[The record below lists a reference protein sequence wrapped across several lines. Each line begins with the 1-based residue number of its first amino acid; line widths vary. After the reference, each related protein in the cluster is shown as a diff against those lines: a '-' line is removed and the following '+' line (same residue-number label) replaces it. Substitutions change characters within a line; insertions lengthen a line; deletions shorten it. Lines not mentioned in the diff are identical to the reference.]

1 MIASTNRRKEYC
13 VIYRT
18 GGTDN
23 AKWHRTVPVPDHAT
37 AMIQRDE
44 VMRMGYHAFVEDY
57 RLSVSAGLPIGYK
70 YVTPEAAK

>member
-1 MIASTNRRKEYC
+1 MLTSTSRRKEYC

-23 AKWHRTVPVPDHAT
+23 AKWHRTVPFTTHSE
-37 AMIQRDE
+37 AMEKRDE

-70 YVTPEAAK
+70 YVTPEAAT